1 MIATR
6 NVQSFIGGKFRDSR
20 SEKTD
25 PIPNPATGE
34 TIASLPHS
42 TREEINEAVAAA
54 KQAFP
59 VWSETPVPERAQVMF
74 RFKALF
80 DRHIDELSE
89 IVTRENGKTLDESAA
104 RSSVLSRSSTSPAA
118 RRH

>member
-1 MIATR
+1 MIATK

-42 TREEINEAVAAA
+42 TRDEINEAVAAA
-54 KQAFP
+54 KKAFP
-59 VWSETPVPERAQVMF
+59 AWSETPVPERAPVMF

-80 DRHIDELSE
+80 HQHIHNLPPPATPH
-89 IVTRENGKTLDESAA
+89 IRTTLDA
-104 RSSVLSRSSTSPAA
+104 PP
-118 RRH
+118 

>member
-1 MIATR
+1 MIATK

-20 SEKTD
+20 SDKAD

-34 TIASLPHS
+34 TIASLPYS

-54 KQAFP
+54 KKAFP
-59 VWSETPVPERAQVMF
+59 AWSETPVPERAQVMF

-80 DRHIDELSE
+80 DKHIDELSA
-89 IVTRENGKTLDESAA
+89 IVTQENGKTLEES
-104 RSSVLSRSSTSPAA
+104 RGEVNVPSRSSTSPAA
-118 RRH
+118 RRR